1 MGRGAGRGLTDEE
14 HGADGNLAVAH
25 GDQAGVA
32 AGDLDAVADAIRCSD
47 RAAGEVAV
55 RFALTQAVL
64 SPRDV
69 LLVAHS
75 RGQRPPDAGDR

>member
-1 MGRGAGRGLTDEE
+1 M
-14 HGADGNLAVAH
+14 
-25 GDQAGVA
+25 
-32 AGDLDAVADAIRCSD
+32 ADAIRCSD

-75 RGQRPPDAGDR
+75 RGRRLPDAGDR